1 MPAVTK
7 LSLSKDKIN
16 ILLLE
21 GVHDNAINEL
31 AEGGYATVER
41 LPRALD
47 EAELLE
53 RIGSVHI
60 LGIRSRT
67 NLTARVLEAA
77 QRLFSVGCFCI
88 GTNQVDLKAARRL
101 GIPVFNAPY
110 SNTRSVAELVIGE
123 IIMLMRGIFPKS
135 NLVHGGGWM
144 KSAKDSY
151 EIRGKTLGIVG
162 YGHIGT
168 QVSIL
173 AEAMG
178 MKVRYYDTV
187 KKLALGN
194 AQPCHSLEELL
205 AVSDVVTLHVPDTP
219 QTRNMIG
226 EAQLRTMK
234 RGSHLINAA
243 RGQVVDIGALAA
255 ALKDRHLIGAAIDV
269 FPKEPGAD
277 GEVFESALRGLDNVI
292 LTPHIG
298 GSTMEAQAN
307 IGTEVAQKLIEY
319 SDNGSTVGAVNF
331 PEVALPVH
339 AGCTR
344 FLHVHENRPG
354 MLRKVNE
361 VFSGR
366 NLNIAS
372 QYLQTDP
379 ELGYVVVD
387 VDGEVDENEVAGEL
401 RAIEGTLK
409 ARFLYPGR
417 TGSRG

>member
-1 MPAVTK
+1 MTK
-7 LSLSKDKIN
+7 LSFSKEKIQ

-21 GVHDNAINEL
+21 GVHDNAIAEL
-31 AEGGYATVER
+31 AARGYASVER
-41 LPRALD
+41 LPHALD
-47 EAELLE
+47 EAQLLE
-53 RIGSVHI
+53 RIGSVHM

-67 NLTARVLEAA
+67 QLTSRVLEAA
-77 QRLFSVGCFCI
+77 ERLFSVGCFCI
-88 GTNQVDLKAARRL
+88 GTNQVDLKAARKR

-123 IIMLMRGIFPKS
+123 IIMLMRGIFEKS
-135 NLVHGGGWM
+135 SLVHRGGWM

-178 MKVRYYDTV
+178 MQVRFYDIV
-187 KKLALGN
+187 RKLSLGN
-194 AQPCHSLEELL
+194 ARPCDTLEELL
-205 AVSDVVTLHVPDTP
+205 ATSDVVTLHVPDTA

-226 EAQLRTMK
+226 AEQLKAMK
-234 RGSHLINAA
+234 KGSYLINAA
-243 RGQVVDIGALAA
+243 RGKVVDIPALVQALESRHLLGA
-255 ALKDRHLIGAAIDV
+255 ALDV
-269 FPKEPGAD
+269 FPKEPS
-277 GEVFESALRGLDNVI
+277 GEKDPFESPLRGMGNVI

-331 PEVALPVH
+331 PQVGLPVH
-339 AGCTR
+339 EGATR
-344 FLHVHENRPG
+344 FLHIHRNVPG
-354 MLRKVNE
+354 VLRKIND
-361 VFSGR
+361 VFSSR
-366 NLNIAS
+366 DLNIAA

-379 ELGYVVVD
+379 ELGYVVID
-387 VDGEVDENEVAGEL
+387 ADGDADESEVLNDL
-401 RAIEGTLK
+401 RAIDGTLRT
-409 ARFLYPGR
+409 RFLYPGQPGR
-417 TGSRG
+417 

>member
-21 GVHDNAINEL
+21 GVHDNAIDEL
-31 AEGGYATVER
+31 ARGGYASVER

-47 EAELLE
+47 ESELLE

-67 NLTARVLEAA
+67 HLTAKVLEAA
-77 QRLFSVGCFCI
+77 NKLITVGCFCI
-88 GTNQVDLKAARRL
+88 GTNQVDLKAARRQ
-101 GIPVFNAPY
+101 GVPVFNAPY

-123 IIMLMRGIFPKS
+123 IIMLMRGIFEKS
-135 NLVHGGGWM
+135 QLVHGGGWM

-178 MKVRYYDTV
+178 MQVRFYDV
-187 KKLALGN
+187 VRKLALGN
-194 AQPCHSLEELL
+194 ARACDSLEELL
-205 AVSDVVTLHVPDTP
+205 SVSDVVTLHVPDTP

-226 EAQLRTMK
+226 ERELAAMK
-234 RGSHLINAA
+234 KGSHLINAA
-243 RGQVVDIGALAA
+243 RGQVVDIEALAA
-255 ALKDRHLIGAAIDV
+255 AMNSGHVLGAAIDV
-269 FPKEPGAD
+269 FPVEPGSD
-277 GEVFESALRGLDNVI
+277 KDEFQSALRGIKTAI

-307 IGTEVAQKLIEY
+307 IGTEVAQKLLEY

-331 PEVALPVH
+331 PQVALPVQS
-339 AGCTR
+339 GCTR

-354 MLRKVNE
+354 ILRKVNE

-366 NLNIAS
+366 DLNIAA

-387 VDGEVDENEVAGEL
+387 VNGDVDELEVVNDL

-409 ARFLYPGR
+409 ARFLFPSQR
-417 TGSRG
+417 

>member
-1 MPAVTK
+1 MTK

-21 GVHDNAINEL
+21 GVHDNAISEL
-31 AEGGYATVER
+31 AHGGYATVER

-47 EAELLE
+47 EEELLE

-67 NLTARVLEAA
+67 HLTARVFEAA
-77 QRLFSVGCFCI
+77 SKLITVGCFCI
-88 GTNQVDLKAARRL
+88 GTNQVDLKAARRQ

-123 IIMLMRGIFPKS
+123 IIMLMRGIFEKS
-135 NLVHGGGWM
+135 ELVHGGGWM

-168 QVSIL
+168 QVSVL

-178 MKVRYYDTV
+178 MKVRYYDV
-187 KKLALGN
+187 LKKLALGN

-205 AVSDVVTLHVPDTP
+205 SVSDVVTLHVPDTA

-226 EAQLRTMK
+226 ERELAAMK
-234 RGSHLINAA
+234 KGSHLINAA
-243 RGQVVDIGALAA
+243 RGQVVDIDALASA
-255 ALKDRHLIGAAIDV
+255 MRSGHVLGAAIDV
-269 FPKEPGAD
+269 FPVEPGSDA
-277 GEVFESALRGLDNVI
+277 EVFESPLRGIKTAI

-298 GSTMEAQAN
+298 GSTVEAQAN

-319 SDNGSTVGAVNF
+319 SDNGSTIGAVNF
-331 PEVALPVH
+331 PQVALPVH
-339 AGCTR
+339 AACTR

-354 MLRKVNE
+354 VLRKINE

-366 NLNIAS
+366 DLNIAA

-387 VDGEVDENEVAGEL
+387 VDGDVDEQEIANDL
-401 RAIEGTLK
+401 RSIEGTLK
-409 ARFLYPGR
+409 TRFLYPGR
-417 TGSRG
+417 K

>member
-31 AEGGYATVER
+31 AHGGYATVER
-41 LPRALD
+41 LPHALD
-47 EAELLE
+47 ESELLE
-53 RIGSVHI
+53 RIGSVHM

-67 NLTARVLEAA
+67 HLTAKVLEAA
-77 QRLFSVGCFCI
+77 SRLFCVGCFCI

-168 QVSIL
+168 QVSIM
-173 AEAMG
+173 AESMG
-178 MKVRYYDTV
+178 MKVRYYDV
-187 KKLALGN
+187 VNKLALGN

-219 QTRNMIG
+219 QTRDMIG

-234 RGSHLINAA
+234 KGSHLINAA
-243 RGQVVDIGALAA
+243 RGKVVVIEALAR

-269 FPKEPGAD
+269 FPKEPGGD
-277 GEVFESALRGLDNVI
+277 NEVFESALRGLDNVI

-307 IGTEVAQKLIEY
+307 IGTEVSQKLIEY
-319 SDNGSTVGAVNF
+319 SDNGSTMGAVNF
-331 PEVALPVH
+331 PQAALPVH

-354 MLRKVNE
+354 VLRKINE
-361 VFSGR
+361 AFSGR
-366 NLNIAS
+366 NLNIAA

-387 VDGEVDENEVAGEL
+387 VDGDVDENEVTNDL

-409 ARFLYPGR
+409 TRFLYPGR
-417 TGSRG
+417 R

>member
-1 MPAVTK
+1 MRAVTK
-7 LSLSKDKIN
+7 LSFSKEKIQ

-21 GVHDNAINEL
+21 GVHDNAIAEL
-31 AEGGYATVER
+31 AARGYASVER
-41 LPRALD
+41 LPHALD

-53 RIGSVHI
+53 RIGGVHV

-67 NLTARVLEAA
+67 QLTAKVLEAA

-88 GTNQVDLKAARRL
+88 GTNQVDLKAARRQ

-123 IIMLMRGIFPKS
+123 IIMLMRGIFEKS

-173 AEAMG
+173 AEALG
-178 MKVRYYDTV
+178 MQVRFYDV
-187 KKLALGN
+187 VRKLALGN
-194 AQPCHSLEELL
+194 ARPCDTLEELL
-205 AVSDVVTLHVPDTP
+205 ATSDVVTLHVPDTA
-219 QTRNMIG
+219 QTRNMI
-226 EAQLRTMK
+226 AAPQLAAMK
-234 RGSHLINAA
+234 RGSYLINAA
-243 RGQVVDIGALAA
+243 RGKVVDIDALAEAMKSRHVLGA
-255 ALKDRHLIGAAIDV
+255 ALDV
-269 FPKEPGAD
+269 FPKEPSGDA
-277 GEVFESALRGLDNVI
+277 EPFESPLRGLANVI

-319 SDNGSTVGAVNF
+319 SDNGSTIGAVNF
-331 PEVALPVH
+331 PQVGLPVH
-339 AGCTR
+339 EGATR
-344 FLHVHENRPG
+344 FLHIHRNVPG
-354 MLRKVNE
+354 VLRKIND
-361 VFSGR
+361 VFSSHD
-366 NLNIAS
+366 LNIAA

-379 ELGYVVVD
+379 ELGYVVID
-387 VDGEVDENEVAGEL
+387 VDGDVEEAEMLAEL
-401 RAIEGTLK
+401 RGIEGTLR
-409 ARFLYPGR
+409 ARFLYPGHAGR
-417 TGSRG
+417 

>member
-1 MPAVTK
+1 MPTVTK

-21 GVHDNAINEL
+21 GVHNNAIDEL
-31 AEGGYATVER
+31 ARGGYASVER

-47 EAELLE
+47 EDELLE

-67 NLTARVLEAA
+67 HLTAKVLEAA
-77 QRLFSVGCFCI
+77 QKLITVGCFCI

-123 IIMLMRGIFPKS
+123 IIMLMRGIFEKS
-135 NLVHGGGWM
+135 RLVHAGGWM

-187 KKLALGN
+187 RKLALGN
-194 AQPCHSLEELL
+194 ARACDTLEELL
-205 AVSDVVTLHVPDTP
+205 AVSDVVTLHVPDTA
-219 QTRNMIG
+219 QTRDLIG
-226 EAQLRTMK
+226 AAELQAMK
-234 RGSHLINAA
+234 KGSHLINAA
-243 RGQVVDIGALAA
+243 RGQVVDIEALAA
-255 ALKDRHLIGAAIDV
+255 SMRAQHVIGAAIDV

-277 GEVFESALRGLDNVI
+277 DEVFESALRGIENVI

-319 SDNGSTVGAVNF
+319 SDNGSTLGAVNF
-331 PEVALPVH
+331 PEVALPVQT
-339 AGCTR
+339 GCTR

-361 VFSGR
+361 LFSGR
-366 NLNIAS
+366 NLNIAA

-379 ELGYVVVD
+379 ELGYVVIDVEGD
-387 VDGEVDENEVAGEL
+387 VDEAEVTNDL
-401 RAIEGTLK
+401 RSIDGTLK
-409 ARFLYPGR
+409 ARFLFP
-417 TGSRG
+417 TKH

>member
-31 AEGGYATVER
+31 AHGGYATVER
-41 LPRALD
+41 LPHALD

-53 RIGSVHI
+53 RIGSVHM

-67 NLTARVLEAA
+67 HLTAKVLEAA
-77 QRLFSVGCFCI
+77 TRLFSVGCFCI

-173 AEAMG
+173 AESMG
-178 MKVRYYDTV
+178 MKVRYYDV
-187 KKLALGN
+187 VNKLALGN

-219 QTRNMIG
+219 QTRDMIG
-226 EAQLRTMK
+226 EAQIRAMK
-234 RGSHLINAA
+234 KGAHLINAA
-243 RGQVVDIGALAA
+243 RGKVVVIEALAA
-255 ALKDRHLIGAAIDV
+255 ALKDKHLLGAAIDV
-269 FPKEPGAD
+269 FPKEPGGD
-277 GEVFESALRGLDNVI
+277 QEVFESALRGLDNVI

-307 IGTEVAQKLIEY
+307 IGTEVSQKLIEY
-319 SDNGSTVGAVNF
+319 SDNGSTMGAVNF
-331 PEVALPVH
+331 PEVGLPVH

-354 MLRKVNE
+354 VLRKINE
-361 VFSGR
+361 AFSGR
-366 NLNIAS
+366 NLNIAA

-387 VDGEVDENEVAGEL
+387 VDGDVDENEVTNDL

-409 ARFLYPGR
+409 TRFLYPGR
-417 TGSRG
+417 R

>member
-1 MPAVTK
+1 MTK
-7 LSLSKDKIN
+7 LSLSKEKIS

-21 GVHDNAINEL
+21 GIHNNAVEAL
-31 AEGGYATVER
+31 AADGYATVER
-41 LPRALD
+41 LPHALD

-53 RIGSVHI
+53 RIGSVHM

-67 NLTARVLEAA
+67 HLTAKVLESAT
-77 QRLFSVGCFCI
+77 RLFSVGCFCI

-123 IIMLMRGIFPKS
+123 IIMLMRGIFDKS

-173 AEAMG
+173 AESMG
-178 MKVRYYDTV
+178 MKVRYYDTQ

-194 AQPCHSLEELL
+194 AMPCGSLEELL
-205 AVSDVVTLHVPDTP
+205 SISDVVTLHVPDTP
-219 QTRNMIG
+219 QTRNLIG
-226 EAQLRTMK
+226 PSQIRAMK
-234 RGSHLINAA
+234 KGSFLINAA
-243 RGQVVDIGALAA
+243 RGQVVDIPALAS
-255 ALKDRHLIGAAIDV
+255 ALRDKHLIGAAIDV
-269 FPKEPGAD
+269 FPVEPGSDA
-277 GEVFESALRGLDNVI
+277 EEFMSELRGLPNTI

-319 SDNGSTVGAVNF
+319 SDSGSTMGAVNF
-331 PEVALPVH
+331 PQVALPVNG
-339 AGCTR
+339 GCKR
-344 FLHVHENRPG
+344 FLHVHQNVPG
-354 MLRKVNE
+354 VLRKLNE
-361 VFSGR
+361 VFSAR
-366 NLNIAS
+366 DLNIAG

-387 VDGEVDENEVAGEL
+387 VDGEVDETELIAEL
-401 RAIEGTLK
+401 RGIQGTLK
-409 ARFLYPGR
+409 TRLLYPDTVGNC
-417 TGSRG
+417 G

>member
-1 MPAVTK
+1 MTK

-21 GVHDNAINEL
+21 GVHDNAISEL
-31 AEGGYATVER
+31 AHGGYATVER

-47 EAELLE
+47 EEELLE

-67 NLTARVLEAA
+67 HLTARVFDAA
-77 QRLFSVGCFCI
+77 SKLITVGCFCI
-88 GTNQVDLKAARRL
+88 GTNQVDLKAARRH
-101 GIPVFNAPY
+101 GVPVFNAPY

-123 IIMLMRGIFPKS
+123 IIMLMRGIFEKS
-135 NLVHGGGWM
+135 ELVHGGGWM

-178 MKVRYYDTV
+178 MKVRYYDV
-187 KKLALGN
+187 LRKLALGN
-194 AQPCHSLEELL
+194 AQPCNTLEELMS
-205 AVSDVVTLHVPDTP
+205 VSDVVTLHVPDTA

-226 EAQLRTMK
+226 ERELAAMK
-234 RGSHLINAA
+234 KGGHLINAA
-243 RGQVVDIGALAA
+243 RGQVVDIDALAA
-255 ALKDRHLIGAAIDV
+255 AMRSGHVLGAAIDV
-269 FPKEPGAD
+269 FPVEPGSDA
-277 GEVFESALRGLDNVI
+277 EIFESPLRGIKTAI

-298 GSTMEAQAN
+298 GSTVEAQAN

-331 PEVALPVH
+331 PQVALPVH
-339 AGCTR
+339 AACTR

-354 MLRKVNE
+354 VLRKINE

-366 NLNIAS
+366 DLNIAA

-387 VDGEVDENEVAGEL
+387 VDGDVDEQEIAGDL
-401 RAIEGTLK
+401 RSIEGTLK
-409 ARFLYPGR
+409 TRFLYPGR
-417 TGSRG
+417 V

>member
-1 MPAVTK
+1 MAVVTK
-7 LSLSKDKIN
+7 LSLSKEKIS

-21 GVHDNAINEL
+21 GIHDNAISEL
-31 AEGGYATVER
+31 AARGYATVER
-41 LPRALD
+41 LPHALD

-67 NLTARVLEAA
+67 NLSAKVLEAA
-77 QRLFSVGCFCI
+77 QRLFCVGCFCI
-88 GTNQVDLKAARRL
+88 GTNQVDLKTARKQ

-110 SNTRSVAELVIGE
+110 SNTRSVAELVIGDV
-123 IIMLMRGIFPKS
+123 IMLMRGIFEKS

-178 MKVRYYDTV
+178 MKVVFYDV
-187 KKLALGN
+187 VRKLALGN
-194 AQPCHSLEELL
+194 AQPVDSLDELL
-205 AVSDVVTLHVPDTP
+205 GMSDVVTLHVPDTP
-219 QTRNMIG
+219 QTRDMMGPEQIR
-226 EAQLRTMK
+226 AMK
-234 RGSHLINAA
+234 KGSLLINLA
-243 RGQVVDIGALAA
+243 RGKVVDIDALVGALES
-255 ALKDRHLIGAAIDV
+255 RHILGAAIDV
-269 FPKEPGAD
+269 FPKEPS
-277 GEVFESALRGLDNVI
+277 GEGDEFVSPLRGHQNVI

-331 PEVALPVH
+331 PQVALPIH
-339 AGCTR
+339 DGATR
-344 FLHVHENRPG
+344 FLHLHRNVPG
-354 MLRKVNE
+354 VLRKIND
-361 VFSGR
+361 VFSNR
-366 NLNIAS
+366 NLNIAA

-379 ELGYVVVD
+379 ELGYVVIDADGD
-387 VDGEVDENEVAGEL
+387 VDEGEVLNDL
-401 RAIEGTLK
+401 KAIDGTLK
-409 ARFLYPGR
+409 TRFLYPGR
-417 TGSRG
+417 R

>member
-1 MPAVTK
+1 MRAVTK
-7 LSLSKDKIN
+7 LSFSKEKIQ

-21 GVHDNAINEL
+21 GVHDNAIAEL
-31 AEGGYATVER
+31 AARGYASVER
-41 LPRALD
+41 LPHALD
-47 EAELLE
+47 EAQLLE
-53 RIGSVHI
+53 RIGSVHM

-67 NLTARVLEAA
+67 QLTSRVLEAA
-77 QRLFSVGCFCI
+77 ERLFSVGCFCI
-88 GTNQVDLKAARRL
+88 GTNQVDLKAARKR

-123 IIMLMRGIFPKS
+123 IIMLMRGIFEKS
-135 NLVHGGGWM
+135 SLVHRGGWM

-178 MKVRYYDTV
+178 MQVRFYDIV
-187 KKLALGN
+187 RKLSLGN
-194 AQPCHSLEELL
+194 ARPCDTLEELL
-205 AVSDVVTLHVPDTP
+205 ATSDVVTLHVPDTA

-226 EAQLRTMK
+226 AEQLKAMK
-234 RGSHLINAA
+234 KGSYLINAA
-243 RGQVVDIGALAA
+243 RGKVVDIPALVQALESRHLLGA
-255 ALKDRHLIGAAIDV
+255 ALDV
-269 FPKEPGAD
+269 FPKEPS
-277 GEVFESALRGLDNVI
+277 GEKDPFESPLRGMGNVI

-331 PEVALPVH
+331 PQVGLPVH
-339 AGCTR
+339 EGATR
-344 FLHVHENRPG
+344 FLHIHRNVPG
-354 MLRKVNE
+354 VLRKIND
-361 VFSGR
+361 VFSSR
-366 NLNIAS
+366 DLNIAA

-379 ELGYVVVD
+379 ELGYVVID
-387 VDGEVDENEVAGEL
+387 ADGDADESEVLNDL
-401 RAIEGTLK
+401 RAIDGTLRT
-409 ARFLYPGR
+409 RFLYPGQPGR
-417 TGSRG
+417 

>member
-1 MPAVTK
+1 VFAVTK
-7 LSLSKDKIN
+7 LSFSKEKIQ

-21 GVHDNAINEL
+21 GVHDNAISEL
-31 AEGGYATVER
+31 AARGYATVER
-41 LPRALD
+41 LPTALD

-53 RIGSVHI
+53 RIGSVHM

-67 NLTARVLEAA
+67 NLTAKVLEAA
-77 QRLFSVGCFCI
+77 ERLFCVGCFCI
-88 GTNQVDLKAARRL
+88 GTNQVDLKAARSR

-135 NLVHGGGWM
+135 NLVHAGGWM

-168 QVSIL
+168 QVSIM

-178 MKVRYYDTV
+178 MKVVFYDV
-187 KKLALGN
+187 VRKLALGN
-194 AQPCHSLEELL
+194 AQPCDTLEDLL
-205 AVSDVVTLHVPDTP
+205 KISDVVTLHVPDTA

-226 EAQLRTMK
+226 PEQLRQMK
-234 RGSHLINAA
+234 RGSYLINAA
-243 RGQVVDIGALAA
+243 RGKVVDIPALVEV
-255 ALKDRHLIGAAIDV
+255 LKSKHIIGAALDV
-269 FPKEPGAD
+269 FPKEPGGD
-277 GEVFESALRGLDNVI
+277 KDPFESPLRGLDNVI

-331 PEVALPVH
+331 PLVGLPMH
-339 AGCTR
+339 EGATR
-344 FLHVHENRPG
+344 FLHIHRNVPG
-354 MLRKVNE
+354 VLRKIND
-361 VFSGR
+361 VFSSR
-366 NLNIAS
+366 DLNIAA

-379 ELGYVVVD
+379 ELGYVVIDADGD
-387 VDGEVDENEVAGEL
+387 VDEGEVLDAL
-401 RAIEGTLK
+401 RAIDGTLRT
-409 ARFLYPGR
+409 RFLYPGQPGR
-417 TGSRG
+417 

>member
-31 AEGGYATVER
+31 AHGGYATVER
-41 LPRALD
+41 LPHALD
-47 EAELLE
+47 ESELLE
-53 RIGSVHI
+53 RIGSVHM

-67 NLTARVLEAA
+67 HLTAKVLEAA
-77 QRLFSVGCFCI
+77 TRLFSVGCFCI

-168 QVSIL
+168 QVSIM
-173 AEAMG
+173 AESMG
-178 MKVRYYDTV
+178 MKVRYYDV
-187 KKLALGN
+187 VNKLALGN

-219 QTRNMIG
+219 QTRDMIG
-226 EAQLRTMK
+226 EAQIRAMK
-234 RGSHLINAA
+234 KGAHLINAA
-243 RGQVVDIGALAA
+243 RGKVVVIEALAA
-255 ALKDRHLIGAAIDV
+255 ALKDKHLLGAAIDV
-269 FPKEPGAD
+269 FPKEPGGD
-277 GEVFESALRGLDNVI
+277 QEVFESALRGLDNVI

-319 SDNGSTVGAVNF
+319 SDNGSTMGAVNF
-331 PEVALPVH
+331 PQVGLPVH

-354 MLRKVNE
+354 VLRKINE

-366 NLNIAS
+366 NLNIAA

-387 VDGEVDENEVAGEL
+387 VDGDVDENEVTSDL
-401 RAIEGTLK
+401 RAVEGTLK
-409 ARFLYPGR
+409 ARFLYPGKL
-417 TGSRG
+417 GGC

>member
-1 MPAVTK
+1 MTK

-21 GVHDNAINEL
+21 GVHDNAISEL
-31 AEGGYATVER
+31 AHGGYATVER

-47 EAELLE
+47 EEELLE

-67 NLTARVLEAA
+67 HLTARVFEAA
-77 QRLFSVGCFCI
+77 NKLITVGCFCI
-88 GTNQVDLKAARRL
+88 GTNQVDLKAARRH
-101 GIPVFNAPY
+101 GVPVFNAPY

-123 IIMLMRGIFPKS
+123 IIMLMRGIFEKS
-135 NLVHGGGWM
+135 ELVHGGGWM

-178 MKVRYYDTV
+178 MKVRYYDV
-187 KKLALGN
+187 LRKLALGN
-194 AQPCHSLEELL
+194 AQPCNTLEELL
-205 AVSDVVTLHVPDTP
+205 SVSDVVTLHVPDTA

-226 EAQLRTMK
+226 ERELAAMK
-234 RGSHLINAA
+234 KGGHLINAA
-243 RGQVVDIGALAA
+243 RGQVVDIDALASA
-255 ALKDRHLIGAAIDV
+255 MRSGHVLGAAIDV
-269 FPKEPGAD
+269 FPVEPGSDA
-277 GEVFESALRGLDNVI
+277 EMFESPLRGIKTAI

-298 GSTMEAQAN
+298 GSTVEAQAN

-331 PEVALPVH
+331 PQVALPVH
-339 AGCTR
+339 AACTR

-354 MLRKVNE
+354 VLRKINE

-366 NLNIAS
+366 DLNIAA

-387 VDGEVDENEVAGEL
+387 VDGDVDEQEIAGDL
-401 RAIEGTLK
+401 RSIEGTLK
-409 ARFLYPGR
+409 TRFLYPGR
-417 TGSRG
+417 V

>member
-21 GVHDNAINEL
+21 GVHDNAISEL
-31 AEGGYATVER
+31 ERDGYVTVER

-53 RIGSVHI
+53 RIGAVHM

-67 NLTARVLEAA
+67 HLTARVLEAA
-77 QRLFSVGCFCI
+77 TKLFSVGCFCI

-173 AEAMG
+173 AESMG
-178 MKVRYYDTV
+178 MQVRYYDV
-187 KKLALGN
+187 VNKLALGN

-226 EAQLRTMK
+226 PAQLRAMK
-234 RGSHLINAA
+234 KGSHLINAA
-243 RGQVVDIGALAA
+243 RGQVVDIEALAA
-255 ALKDRHLIGAAIDV
+255 ALKERHLIGAAIDV
-269 FPKEPGAD
+269 FPKEPGSDA
-277 GEVFESALRGLDNVI
+277 EVFESALRGLDNVI

-319 SDNGSTVGAVNF
+319 SDNGSTMGAVNF
-331 PEVALPVH
+331 PQVALPIH

-354 MLRKVNE
+354 VLRKINE

-366 NLNIAS
+366 NLNIAA

-387 VDGEVDENEVAGEL
+387 VDGDVDEFEVANEL
-401 RAIEGTLK
+401 RAIPGALK
-409 ARFLYPGR
+409 ARFLYPGKA
-417 TGSRG
+417 GGC

>member
-31 AEGGYATVER
+31 AHGGYATVER
-41 LPRALD
+41 LPHALD
-47 EAELLE
+47 ESELLE
-53 RIGSVHI
+53 RIGSVHM

-67 NLTARVLEAA
+67 HLTAKVLEAA
-77 QRLFSVGCFCI
+77 TRLFSVGCFCI

-168 QVSIL
+168 QVSIM
-173 AEAMG
+173 AESMG
-178 MKVRYYDTV
+178 MKVRYYDV
-187 KKLALGN
+187 VNKLALGN

-219 QTRNMIG
+219 QTRDMIG
-226 EAQLRTMK
+226 EAQIRAMK
-234 RGSHLINAA
+234 KGAHLINAA
-243 RGQVVDIGALAA
+243 RGKVVVIEALAA
-255 ALKDRHLIGAAIDV
+255 ALKDKHLLGAAIDV
-269 FPKEPGAD
+269 FPKEPGGD
-277 GEVFESALRGLDNVI
+277 QEVFESALRGLDNVI

-307 IGTEVAQKLIEY
+307 IGTEVSQKLIEY
-319 SDNGSTVGAVNF
+319 SDNGSTMGAVNF
-331 PEVALPVH
+331 PQVGLPVH

-354 MLRKVNE
+354 VLRKINE

-366 NLNIAS
+366 NLNIAA

-387 VDGEVDENEVAGEL
+387 VDGDVDENEVASDL

-409 ARFLYPGR
+409 ARFLYPGKL
-417 TGSRG
+417 GGC

>member
-1 MPAVTK
+1 MTK

-21 GVHDNAINEL
+21 GVHDNAIDEL
-31 AEGGYATVER
+31 ARGGYASVER

-47 EAELLE
+47 ESELLE

-67 NLTARVLEAA
+67 HLTAKVFEAA
-77 QRLFSVGCFCI
+77 QKLITVGCFCI
-88 GTNQVDLKAARRL
+88 GTNQVDLKAARRH

-123 IIMLMRGIFPKS
+123 IIMLMRGIFEKS
-135 NLVHGGGWM
+135 QLVHGGGWM

-178 MKVRYYDTV
+178 MQVRFYDTV
-187 KKLALGN
+187 RKLALGN
-194 AQPCHSLEELL
+194 ARACDSLEELL
-205 AVSDVVTLHVPDTP
+205 SISDVVTLHVPDTP

-226 EAQLRTMK
+226 ERELAAMK
-234 RGSHLINAA
+234 KGSHLINAA
-243 RGQVVDIGALAA
+243 RGQVVDIEALAA
-255 ALKDRHLIGAAIDV
+255 AMSSGHVLGAAIDV
-269 FPKEPGAD
+269 FPVEPGSD
-277 GEVFESALRGLDNVI
+277 KDEFQSALRGIKTAI

-319 SDNGSTVGAVNF
+319 SDNGSTVGAV
-331 PEVALPVH
+331 
-339 AGCTR
+339 
-344 FLHVHENRPG
+344 
-354 MLRKVNE
+354 
-361 VFSGR
+361 
-366 NLNIAS
+366 
-372 QYLQTDP
+372 
-379 ELGYVVVD
+379 
-387 VDGEVDENEVAGEL
+387 
-401 RAIEGTLK
+401 
-409 ARFLYPGR
+409 
-417 TGSRG
+417 

>member
-1 MPAVTK
+1 MTK

-31 AEGGYATVER
+31 AHGGYATVER
-41 LPRALD
+41 LPHALD
-47 EAELLE
+47 ESELLE
-53 RIGSVHI
+53 RIGSVHM

-67 NLTARVLEAA
+67 HLTAKVLEAA
-77 QRLFSVGCFCI
+77 TRLFSVGCFCI

-173 AEAMG
+173 AESMG
-178 MKVRYYDTV
+178 MKVRYYDIV
-187 KKLALGN
+187 NKLALGN

-226 EAQLRTMK
+226 EAQVRGMK
-234 RGSHLINAA
+234 KGAHLINAA
-243 RGQVVDIGALAA
+243 RGQVVVIEALAQ

-269 FPKEPGAD
+269 FPKEPGGD
-277 GEVFESALRGLDNVI
+277 KEVFESALRGLDNVI

-319 SDNGSTVGAVNF
+319 SDNGSTMGAVNF
-331 PEVALPVH
+331 PQVGLPVH
-339 AGCTR
+339 EGCTR

-354 MLRKVNE
+354 VLRKINE

-366 NLNIAS
+366 NLNIAA

-387 VDGEVDENEVAGEL
+387 VDGEVDENEVANDL

-409 ARFLYPGR
+409 ARFLYPGK
-417 TGSRG
+417 RG